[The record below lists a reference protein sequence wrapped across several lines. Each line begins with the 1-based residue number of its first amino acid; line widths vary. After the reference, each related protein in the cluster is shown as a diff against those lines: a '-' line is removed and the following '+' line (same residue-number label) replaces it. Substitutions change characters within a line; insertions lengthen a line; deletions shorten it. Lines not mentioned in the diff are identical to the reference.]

1 MTPDQYCRDR
11 LAASGSSFAH
21 SFRFLDPQRQQAITA
36 LYAFCREVDD
46 VVDECTEPAIAAIK
60 LAWWRQEIVAL
71 FGGQPSHPV
80 SRALAEAIEKF
91 ALPQEHFQEII
102 DGMEMDLR
110 QTRYADFKDLHLYC
124 YRVAS
129 VVGLLSAEIFGY
141 QDRRTLKYAHDLG
154 LAFQLTNIIR
164 DVGEDARRGRIY
176 LPQDELAHFGVSEH
190 DILRSQTSE
199 QFQALMTFQVQRAVG
214 HYDRALAELPAID
227 RKTQR
232 PGLIMAAIY
241 RRLLAEIVNDGCRVL
256 THRVSLPPLRK
267 LLIAMATWLRT

>member
-1 MTPDQYCRDR
+1 MTPDQYCREK
-11 LAASGSSFAH
+11 LAASGSSFAY
-21 SFRFLDPQRQQAITA
+21 SFRFLDHERQQAITA

-46 VVDECTEPAIAAIK
+46 VVDECAEPAIAAIK
-60 LAWWRQEIVAL
+60 LAWWRQEVRAL
-71 FGGQPSHPV
+71 YGGRPSHPV
-80 SRALAEAIEKF
+80 SQALAVAVEKF
-91 ALPQEHFQEII
+91 ALPEEHLQEII

-141 QDRRTLKYAHDLG
+141 RDRRTLKYAHDLG

-176 LPQDELAHFGVSEH
+176 LPQDEMARFGVSEH

-199 QFQALMTFQVQRAVG
+199 QFQALMSFQAQRAVD
-214 HYDRALAELPAID
+214 HYDRALAQLPAID
-227 RKTQR
+227 RKAQR

-241 RRLLAEIVNDGCRVL
+241 RRLLTEIVNDGCRVL
-256 THRVSLPPLRK
+256 THRTSLPPMRK
-267 LLIAMATWLRT
+267 LLIAMAAWLRT